1 LQQQHQAKRA
11 QPKWEVP
18 RGTGLDKGLKVA
30 NSLALDAGLVPFVP
44 ANGNRVSWYICGPT

>member
-1 LQQQHQAKRA
+1 M

-18 RGTGLDKGLKVA
+18 RGTGIDKGLKVA